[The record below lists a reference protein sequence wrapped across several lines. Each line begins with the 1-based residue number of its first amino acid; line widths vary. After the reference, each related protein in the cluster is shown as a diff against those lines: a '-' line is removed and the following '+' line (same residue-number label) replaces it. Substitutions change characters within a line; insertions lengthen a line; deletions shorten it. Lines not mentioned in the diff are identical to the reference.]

1 MVTLPTI
8 ETNEKHAPVA
18 EHYIAKPVPPPVIK
32 NKANENHLDEKE
44 PRWFAVRTRFRDEKV
59 ALKMLTTY
67 GVEAY
72 LPIQKVTRR
81 YSKKVRHLDLP
92 LINSFVFVK
101 ICSHEYK
108 TVLQTEYVTGFLKL
122 GQNILSI
129 PDEQI
134 ELMRRLLGQGVELSI
149 EPTMNYEKGDLVEV
163 TSGFLIG
170 LRGKLV
176 TIQGKDK
183 MLIDL
188 INSEHTLQISIDKA
202 ILNKIT
208 E

>member
-1 MVTLPTI
+1 MVTSQI
-8 ETNEKHAPVA
+8 
-18 EHYIAKPVPPPVIK
+18 
-32 NKANENHLDEKE
+32 KANENHLNDSE

-59 ALKMLTTY
+59 AFKMLNTY
-67 GVEAY
+67 GIQTY
-72 LPIQKVTRR
+72 LPIQKLIRR
-81 YSKKVRHLDLP
+81 YGKKVRHVEMP

-134 ELMRRLLGQGVELSI
+134 ELMRRLLGEGVELTV
-149 EPTMNYEKGDLVEV
+149 EPTMAYEKGDWVEV
-163 TSGFLIG
+163 TAGSLLG
-170 LRGKLV
+170 LRGVLV
-176 TIQGKDK
+176 NIQGKDK
-183 MLIDL
+183 MLVEL
-188 INSEHTLQISIDKA
+188 INSGYTLQISIDKTL
-202 ILNKIT
+202 LNKII